1 MVIIKLIFYWGR
13 NLLCFIKRQGS
24 WGREGRSRFPGP
36 HGTGPV
42 RFFGRSFPVAN
53 SSSLSSSA
61 RSLSG
66 RSRERQNRE
75 AEQTQV
81 VLGHLSIFAQYAQIY
96 LPLSVPAALQLQDRA
111 EASRYRR
118 SCLPGTTIEEP
129 AVGAH
134 TTPWQLLLQ
143 ATETKPWHFANANC
157 DKYLLVKRISPFS
170 HVISLPFSKEC

>member
-1 MVIIKLIFYWGR
+1 M
-13 NLLCFIKRQGS
+13 LCFIKRQGS

-36 HGTGPV
+36 RGTGPV

-134 TTPWQLLLQ
+134 TTP
-143 ATETKPWHFANANC
+143 
-157 DKYLLVKRISPFS
+157 
-170 HVISLPFSKEC
+170 